1 MTAENKKLAIAG
13 LAVLMFMT
21 GFAIADTLLFKGTIT
36 PEPLQPLIGWIIC
49 LGVGGYVTSLFLK
62 QNKA

>member
-1 MTAENKKLAIAG
+1 MTDNQKQLAISG

-21 GFAIADTLLFKGTIT
+21 GFAAADTLLFKGATT
-36 PEPLQPLIGWIIC
+36 PEALKPLIGWIIC
-49 LGVGGYVTSLFLK
+49 IGAGGYLTSLFLK